1 MGFAVTQGG
10 ASACFTASFHPKQ
23 RENMYGD
30 RCWDSCMPRDDAVMT
45 SVVTCQGCTDICTNQ
60 SPITCC
66 VAYCRTH
73 KTRELPHPKAEHL
86 HDTILAW

>member
-23 RENMYGD
+23 RENTYGD

-45 SVVTCQGCTDICTNQ
+45 SESGNM
-60 SPITCC
+60 P
-66 VAYCRTH
+66 
-73 KTRELPHPKAEHL
+73 ELY
-86 HDTILAW
+86 